1 MNIDLNLF
9 SKKFLIRSL
18 LLLVASL
25 NSVMLLEAQTNS
37 VIGSRPNVIYILADD
52 LGIGD
57 IEPFGQRYIKTPNLN
72 RMMNEGMRLLQH
84 LSLIHI

>member
-9 SKKFLIRSL
+9 LKKFLIRSL

-37 VIGSRPNVIYILADD
+37 VIGSRPNVIYILISNKFHF
-52 LGIGD
+52 LECHSVIL
-57 IEPFGQRYIKTPNLN
+57 EYPSFCR
-72 RMMNEGMRLLQH
+72 
-84 LSLIHI
+84 SS